1 GWGGTGRTTP
11 TEWQTTSPDIDIL
24 RSDPRFVRNS
34 RPIPSVRLR
43 SSFVLWLS
51 LLWWTAYAILFASQV
66 MTMNEQAGQPIGWP
80 AALKYSFGGWMTWV
94 PLTLGIVWLVRRHPI
109 ERGSITKS
117 AAVLSLGVLAV
128 IFLRG
133 AYVYVT
139 NPIFDWYEALPSFSS
154 VLLTSLS
161 NNLMMAWTVV
171 AVAHALVFYERARD
185 RERRLAEVERSLV
198 TTQLEA
204 LRSRLHPHF
213 LFNALNSVAEIVHA
227 DAELADRMLVSLST
241 LLRESLRAD
250 ERLERTL
257 RDELVLV
264 NHYLTIESIRLGR
277 RLEVHIDIPETC
289 MNALVPTLILQPLV
303 ENAIVHAIARRRAT
317 GRLTISAA
325 QQGQTLHVEIS
336 NSRGPEGG
344 RGDGN
349 GVGLE
354 LVTRRLE
361 LMYGSQGSL
370 ERRDTDREIYTVVLK
385 IPVRVATLNET
396 SNVVAPC

>member
-1 GWGGTGRTTP
+1 
-11 TEWQTTSPDIDIL
+11 
-24 RSDPRFVRNS
+24 
-34 RPIPSVRLR
+34 
-43 SSFVLWLS
+43 
-51 LLWWTAYAILFASQV
+51 
-66 MTMNEQAGQPIGWP
+66 MNEQAGQPIGWGE
-80 AALKYSFGGWMTWV
+80 ALKYSFGGWMTWV
-94 PLTLGIVWLVRRHPI
+94 PLTMGIVWLVRRHPI
-109 ERGSITKS
+109 ERGSLAKS
-117 AAVLSLGVLAV
+117 AAMLSLGVLVV

-139 NPIFDWYEALPSFSS
+139 NPIFSWYDTLPSFSS
-154 VLLTSLS
+154 VLLTSVS

-264 NHYLTIESIRLGR
+264 NHYLTIESIRLGQ
-277 RLEVHIDIPETC
+277 RLEVSIDVPETC
-289 MNALVPTLILQPLV
+289 TNALVPTLILQPLV
-303 ENAIVHAIARRRAT
+303 ENAIVHAIARRRT
-317 GRLTISAA
+317 PGRLTISAA
-325 QQGQTLHVEIS
+325 QNGQILHIEIS
-336 NSRGPEGG
+336 NSRGPEGS

-349 GVGLE
+349 GMGLE
-354 LVTRRLE
+354 LVTRRLD
-361 LMYGSQGSL
+361 LMYGAQARL
-370 ERRDTDREIYTVVLK
+370 ERRDTDAEIYTVVLN
-385 IPVRVATLNET
+385 IPMR
-396 SNVVAPC
+396 VVAAPC